1 MSYAKFKDLGENI
14 QEKTVTAIR
23 NDDPFYSQIE
33 IVSREQKMN
42 LINSKRIVVVDI
54 YAEWCQPCKQ
64 IESRY
69 INFARE
75 HTSNDVV
82 LMKENVDLKIS
93 DNIRGVPYFQFY
105 KDGNMIGEITG
116 ADIDSVK
123 KKTLELIG
131 EIRGNHQP

>member
-1 MSYAKFKDLGENI
+1 MSYAKFKDLGENV
-14 QEKTVTAIR
+14 QEKNVAQIH
-23 NDDPFYSQIE
+23 NNDPFYSQIE
-33 IVSREQKMN
+33 IVSKEQKLN
-42 LINSKRIVVVDI
+42 LINTMRIVVVDI

-69 INFARE
+69 VNFAKI
-75 HTSNDVV
+75 HTSHEVAI
-82 LMKENVDLKIS
+82 MKENVDLKIS
-93 DNIRGVPYFQFY
+93 DNIRGVPCFQFY

-116 ADIDSVK
+116 ADIDNVK

>member
-14 QEKTVTAIR
+14 QEKNVATIQH
-23 NDDPFYSQIE
+23 NDPFYSQIE

-69 INFARE
+69 VNFAKE
-75 HTSNDVV
+75 HTTNDVV
-82 LMKENVDLKIS
+82 FMKENVDLKIS
-93 DNIRGVPYFQFY
+93 DNIRGVPCFQFY

-116 ADIDSVK
+116 ADIDNVK

-131 EIRGNHQP
+131 GNQA